1 MKIAFFLFIFFVSLS
16 SHVLALPQ
24 LIITGDIR
32 GEIKPCGC
40 SEEGDLG
47 GIERISTYFKQKS
60 KRSTSSIWIDLGN
73 FNAEATPQGILKNK
87 LYEKL
92 YISNNL
98 FAILPG
104 PLEFSRGLLNF
115 KDFKLP
121 FVLTNS
127 NTAIENNQKSRIY
140 KNKIQIFGY
149 LSPVLLSQGTHRTKY
164 LVDLNP
170 FLLETKKIVSDKVE
184 KKVLLFRGSV
194 EELSIIDK
202 SGIFDLIIPANSAE
216 SEENQILTINTNNKD
231 FLLPPI
237 KGQGIL
243 EQDLSKVPNSRQSE
257 KNIVWLSNTFKS
269 DSDWKKD
276 FDQYQ
281 NKVEELFF
289 EFLNKEALVKDKTI
303 YKGVQHCIACHQKE
317 GKVWQESKHAQ
328 AWKTL
333 ERVKRTFDPD
343 CIPCHSVGFGMGGFL
358 SKELT
363 PDLAAVQCENC
374 HGIVSDH
381 FDDKTYKIKRKK
393 VDRETC
399 KKCHKNSH
407 SPGFSFGKYFS
418 KIKH

>member
-1 MKIAFFLFIFFVSLS
+1 MNKTIFVFVFLLSLS
-16 SHVLALPQ
+16 THVNALPQ
-24 LIITGDIR
+24 LVTTGDIR

-60 KRSTSSIWIDLGN
+60 QQTSSWIWIDLGN
-73 FNAEATPQGILKNK
+73 FSAKATPQGTLKNK

-127 NTAIENNQKSRIY
+127 KTPIENSQKSRIY
-140 KNKIQIFGY
+140 KNKVQFFGY
-149 LSPVLLSQGTHRTKY
+149 LSPALLSQGTHQTKY
-164 LVDLNP
+164 LINLKNFIQIV
-170 FLLETKKIVSDKVE
+170 KKIISKKVE
-184 KKVLLFRGSV
+184 KKVLLFRGSLK
-194 EELSIIDK
+194 ELSIIDK
-202 SGIFDLIIPANSAE
+202 SGIFDHIIPANSAE
-216 SEENQILTINTNNKD
+216 SEENQILTVKANNRS

-237 KGQGIL
+237 KGQGVL
-243 EQDLSKVPNSRQSE
+243 EQELGIVTGTHQSE
-257 KNIVWLSNTFKS
+257 KNIVWLSKEFKS
-269 DSDWKKD
+269 DSEWKKD

-289 EFLNKEALVKDKTI
+289 EFLNKEASVKDKTI
-303 YKGVQHCIACHQKE
+303 YKGAQHCITCHQKE
-317 GKVWQESKHAQ
+317 GKIWQESDHAK
-328 AWKTL
+328 AWLTL
-333 ERVKRTFDPD
+333 ERVQRTFDPD
-343 CIPCHSVGFGMGGFL
+343 CIPCHSVGFGVGGFL

-363 PDLAAVQCENC
+363 PALASVQCENC
-374 HGIVSDH
+374 HGVVAEHSD
-381 FDDKTYKIKRKK
+381 DDSYKKKRKK
-393 VDRETC
+393 VNRATC

-407 SPGFSFGKYFS
+407 SPGFSFKKYFS

>member
-1 MKIAFFLFIFFVSLS
+1 MQKTIILFLFFLSLS
-16 SHVLALPQ
+16 SHVIALPK
-24 LIITGDIR
+24 IVITGDIR

-47 GIERISTYFKQKS
+47 GIERISTYFNQKS
-60 KRSTSSIWIDLGN
+60 KQKPSLIWIDLGN
-73 FNAEATPQGILKNK
+73 FNAEATPQGTLKNK

-92 YISNNL
+92 YISKNL

-121 FVLTNS
+121 YVLTNS
-127 NTAIENNQKSRIY
+127 KVAIENTQKSRIY
-140 KNKIQIFGY
+140 KNKVQFFGY
-149 LSPVLLSQGTHRTKY
+149 LSPALLSQGTHQTTY
-164 LVDLNP
+164 LIG
-170 FLLETKKIVSDKVE
+170 LEQFISEAKKLVSKKVE
-184 KKVLLFRGSV
+184 KKVLLFRGSL
-194 EELSIIDK
+194 EELSVIDK
-202 SGIFDLIIPANSAE
+202 SGIFDHIVPANSAE
-216 SEENQILTINTNNKD
+216 SEENQILTIKTNNRV

-243 EQDLSKVPNSRQSE
+243 EQDLGKTTSAIQSK
-257 KNIVWLSNTFKS
+257 KNIVWISKIFEP
-269 DSDWKKD
+269 DQEWKKD

-289 EFLNKEALVKDKTI
+289 AFLDKEAAVKDKTI
-303 YKGVQHCIACHQKE
+303 YKGAQHCLACHEKE
-317 GKVWQESKHAQ
+317 GKIWQESKHAK

-363 PDLAAVQCENC
+363 PELASVQCENC
-374 HGIVSDH
+374 HGVVADH
-381 FDDKTYKIKRKK
+381 TENDTYKKKRKK
-393 VDRETC
+393 VDMVIC
-399 KKCHKNSH
+399 KECHKNSH
-407 SPGFSFGKYFS
+407 SPGFTFEKYFS